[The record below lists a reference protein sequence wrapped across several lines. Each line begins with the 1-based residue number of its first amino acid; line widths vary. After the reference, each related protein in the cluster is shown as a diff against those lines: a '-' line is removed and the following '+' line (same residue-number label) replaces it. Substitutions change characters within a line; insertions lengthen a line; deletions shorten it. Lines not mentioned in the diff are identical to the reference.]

1 MEDLVGRE
9 EQVQWALEKM
19 KVGHPTESHHVMAC
33 VAHFQ
38 ALERQYIPGSGERL
52 GASDGFGEARAGH

>member
-9 EQVQWALEKM
+9 EQAQWALEKM
-19 KVGHPTESHHVMAC
+19 KVGHPTESHHVMAR

-38 ALERQYIPGSGERL
+38 ALERLYIPGSGERL